1 MFREIFFTDNQI
13 YNKLISDPM
22 PLVFLPFGLIC
33 DVLMKITK
41 VTLQNFRGIGSLEL
55 DFPIDQN
62 IIALVGIN
70 GVGKSSILDAIS
82 MLLSA
87 IMFAKHCIDSKND
100 NLDEPVFISRDS
112 DVKISEEVMSCS
124 IILSNGDKDY
134 EINFWRNPGGY
145 DLISDHVISPEMP
158 KNLLL
163 YYPSDRKVRFIHRAG
178 GSNLSPISKE
188 NTELHNFNDLLDWF
202 RLAEDMENEERLEGD
217 SNYRD
222 RNLESVRK
230 AVSSILGDG
239 FGRLRIKR
247 SINNLVINKN
257 GINISINLLSDGEK
271 SLIALVSDLAMKLAT
286 IYRNME
292 DPLAGEGIV
301 LIDEIELH
309 MHPTW
314 QRMIIPRLTKT
325 FSNCQFI
332 VTTHSPQ
339 VLSHVQPESIYL
351 LKKVGEDIVVT
362 KPQYSYGRDS
372 NRILEDLMDETERP
386 AEIQNKLGEL
396 FSLIHQGHLSEAQ
409 QLVNQLSETIGASEP
424 ELNKAEV
431 MIKRREIIGR

>member
-1 MFREIFFTDNQI
+1 
-13 YNKLISDPM
+13 
-22 PLVFLPFGLIC
+22 
-33 DVLMKITK
+33 MKITK

-70 GVGKSSILDAIS
+70 GVGKSSILDAIA
-82 MLLSA
+82 MLLDA
-87 IMFAKHCIDSKND
+87 ALFSKNITVERMYHQTFHEAD
-100 NLDEPVFISRDS
+100 YLHISEDS
-112 DVKISEEVMSCS
+112 DIKISHRTMLYGLGFSDANNTY
-124 IILSNGDKDY
+124 IINISKPFGKSDVIVDY
-134 EINFWRNPGGY
+134 EI
-145 DLISDHVISPEMP
+145 HPEML
-158 KNLLL
+158 KKLLI
-163 YYPSDRKVRFIHRAG
+163 YYSSDRQARW
-178 GSNLSPISKE
+178 ISSQPVYTKFDQSTIVMNE
-188 NTELHNFNDLLDWF
+188 NTSGFNSFFEWF
-202 RLAEDMENEERLEGD
+202 KEIEDIENEERLERNTD
-217 SNYRD
+217 YR
-222 RNLESVRK
+222 NGSLEAVRK
-230 AVSSILGDG
+230 TVYSILGDG
-239 FGRLRIKR
+239 FSKLRVKR
-247 SINNLVINKN
+247 VDNDLIIRKN
-257 GINISINLLSDGEK
+257 GVDVPINLLSDGEK
-271 SLIALVSDLAMKLAT
+271 SLIALVSDLAKKLSIT
-286 IYRNME
+286 YPNME
-292 DPLAGEGIV
+292 NPLEGEGIV

-325 FSNCQFI
+325 FPNCQFI

-351 LKKVGEDIVVT
+351 LKKIGKDIVVT

-386 AEIQNKLGEL
+386 AEIQDQLGEL